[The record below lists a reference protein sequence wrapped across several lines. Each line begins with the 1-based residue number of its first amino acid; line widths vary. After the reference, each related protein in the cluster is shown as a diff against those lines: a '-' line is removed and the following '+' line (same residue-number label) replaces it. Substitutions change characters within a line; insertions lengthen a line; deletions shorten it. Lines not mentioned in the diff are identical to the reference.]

1 MTIIVLV
8 GDDRQAIT
16 DRITFYKSK
25 LNPNWFAFN
34 FHRFDDNN
42 LSEAIDCALS
52 VPIADKYKI
61 VVVDNCK
68 FDSLSESV
76 IELIPKIPDSTYL
89 VLVTSSIDRRLKTV
103 KLLLKHARLEE
114 FFLIPPWRTNDI
126 TNSIARQV
134 HQLKLSL
141 SASSIDY
148 LTTAIGND
156 TSRSTAEL
164 NKLAIYASS
173 NKLTPEAVRTLIPS
187 TTQTSLQLADAVRL
201 GTPRLVVQLLQ
212 ELLERGEYPLVI
224 VSTLISQFRTWLIV
238 AEAVEQGINSK
249 EEIARLAKV
258 NNPNRVYY
266 LRQEV
271 TNLSKISLSVAY
283 SKLFELEVGLKNG
296 AKTDTILTTLLSIVR
311 LVNLKRFDY

>member
-1 MTIIVLV
+1 MIVVLV
-8 GDDRQAIT
+8 GDDRNSIL
-16 DRITFYKSK
+16 DRITFYKNK
-25 LNPNWFAFN
+25 LNPNWLSFN

-42 LSEAIDCALS
+42 LEEALDCALS
-52 VPIADKYKI
+52 VALGDKHKV

-68 FDSLSESV
+68 FDCLSDRVS
-76 IELIPKIPDSTYL
+76 ELIPKIPASSYL
-89 VLVTSSIDRRLKTV
+89 ILVASSIDRRYKAT
-103 KLLLKHARLEE
+103 KLLLQHSSVEE
-114 FFLIPPWRTNDI
+114 FFLISPWRTNDL
-126 TNSIARQV
+126 TKSIARQV

-141 SASSIDY
+141 SAREIDY

-156 TSRSTAEL
+156 TSRSAAEL

-173 NKLTPEAVRTLIPS
+173 NKLTLEAVKMLIPS

-201 GTPRLVVQLLQ
+201 GTPRLVIQLLQ
-212 ELLERGEYPLVI
+212 ELLEQGEYPLVI

-258 NNPNRVYY
+258 NNPNRIYY

-271 TNLSKISLSVAY
+271 TNLSLMSLSVAY

-296 AKTDTILTTLLSIVR
+296 AKTDTILTALLGIVR
-311 LVNLKRFDY
+311 LFKN

>member
-1 MTIIVLV
+1 MIIVLV

-42 LSEAIDCALS
+42 LEEAFDCALS
-52 VPIADKYKI
+52 LPIADKYKI

-68 FDSLSESV
+68 FDCLSDRV
-76 IELIPKIPDSTYL
+76 GELIPKIPAFTYL
-89 VLVTSSIDRRLKTV
+89 ILIVSSIDRRLKTA
-103 KLLLKHARLEE
+103 KLLLKHSHLEE

-126 TNSIARQV
+126 TNSIAQQAK
-134 HQLKLSL
+134 QLKLSL

-156 TSRSTAEL
+156 TSRTTAEL
-164 NKLAIYASS
+164 SKLAVYASN
-173 NKLTPEAVRTLIPS
+173 NKLTPEAVRVLVPS

-201 GTPRLVVQLLQ
+201 GTPKLVVKLLQ
-212 ELLERGEYPLVI
+212 ELLDRNEHPLVI
-224 VSTLISQFRTWLIV
+224 VSTLISQFRTWSIV
-238 AEAVEQGINSK
+238 AEAVKQDIKSK
-249 EEIARLAKV
+249 EQIARLAKL
-258 NNPNRVYY
+258 NNPNRIYY

-271 TNLSKISLSVAY
+271 ANISPVSLSVAY
-283 SKLFELEVGLKNG
+283 SQLFELEVKLKNG
-296 AKTDTILTTLLSIVR
+296 AKTDTILTTLLNIVQ
-311 LVNLKRFDY
+311 LVNLKRSGY